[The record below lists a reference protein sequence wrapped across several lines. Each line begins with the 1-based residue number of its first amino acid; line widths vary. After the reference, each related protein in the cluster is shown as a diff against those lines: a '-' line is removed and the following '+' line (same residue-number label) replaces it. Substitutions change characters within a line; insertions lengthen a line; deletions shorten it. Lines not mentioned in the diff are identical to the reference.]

1 MTILA
6 YVAKFSWTSLFIL
19 VWLKAFGYMQD
30 RPALTWGALIIFG
43 LTALIVTVFYI
54 GMESIQ
60 WDRMYPK
67 ADKKT
72 ETVPSA
78 SEL

>member
-30 RPALTWGALIIFG
+30 RPDLTWGALIIFG
-43 LTALIVTVFYI
+43 LTALIITFFYI
-54 GMESIQ
+54 GMEGIQ

-67 ADKKT
+67 PNKKN
-72 ETVPSA
+72 ETPSSA
-78 SEL
+78 SES